1 MSRRLWRS
9 LLAGLAVTASAGCET
24 GPHGPGTVN
33 GTLIGQADLAGA
45 VLDVVWGGVR
55 GFEGHGST
63 QVYSAAVPGE
73 QDRYRV
79 ILISPAGGDL
89 TFGIL
94 VDGDYLRGPVV
105 TVVEAVG
112 SDNLPRSEAD
122 IRLWLER

>member
-1 MSRRLWRS
+1 MSRRLRRS
-9 LLAGLAVTASAGCET
+9 LLAALAATALAACET

-33 GTLIGQADLAGA
+33 GTVVGQADLAGA

-63 QVYSAAVPGE
+63 QVYSAAVAGE
-73 QDRYRV
+73 EDHYRV
-79 ILISPAGGDL
+79 ILISPTGGDL

-112 SDNLPRSEAD
+112 SDNLPRSEGD
-122 IRLWLER
+122 LRVWLER